1 MRILQRLALNYCSIT
16 CYMVVEF
23 ILQSVAVGK
32 VLETVA
38 SHFKS
43 TTPIL

>member
-1 MRILQRLALNYCSIT
+1 
-16 CYMVVEF
+16 MVVEF
-23 ILQSVAVGK
+23 ILQSVSVGK

-43 TTPIL
+43 MPQVL